1 MKIFFQSYL
10 SSVIGANEL
19 DIEFSGTFRELIN
32 LLIELYGFEFESLI
46 LIDGELSYKAVVL
59 VNNCFIDKKTG
70 FDMIVHN
77 SDVIMFLP
85 IITGG

>member
-10 SSVIGANEL
+10 SSITGTNEL
-19 DIEFSGTFRELIN
+19 DIEFSGTLEELLS

-46 LIDGELSYKAVVL
+46 LIKGELSYKAVVL

-70 FDMIVHN
+70 FDKVLYN

-85 IITGG
+85 VIAGG